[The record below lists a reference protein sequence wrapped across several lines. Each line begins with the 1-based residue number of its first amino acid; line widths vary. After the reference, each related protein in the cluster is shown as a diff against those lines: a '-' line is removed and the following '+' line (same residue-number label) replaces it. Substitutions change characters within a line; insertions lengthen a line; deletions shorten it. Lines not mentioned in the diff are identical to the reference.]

1 MTKSEREYWMLKVRL
16 LRSEAAQIEKMLA
29 DNEPPAPQDKP
40 VIVRLTEMRS
50 ATTSVARA

>member
-50 ATTSVARA
+50 ATASVARA

>member
-29 DNEPPAPQDKP
+29 DNEPPTPQDKP
-40 VIVRLTEMRS
+40 VIVRLTEMRA
-50 ATTSVARA
+50 ATASVARA